1 MNEIFKHLNEPEYMH
16 VLVNPMPVY
25 GLSMGIVAMI
35 VALIYRKRPVMVAA
49 LVLIFVAG
57 ISAWPAYHYG
67 QAAYD
72 RVKSMSDTVG
82 GQWLDEHMARAEK
95 LIYAFYVLAGLAVAG
110 LLAPLKWPRTS
121 TPLAISVLVLAVATL
136 GIGGWISYPAGHV
149 RHKEFRFE
157 PPPIAKMEEH
167 THTHGADEGAMHHD
181 ETPANPAESA
191 QTKPMDHANMPGME
205 RSKSPDAKEQP
216 MQHDATTQPVA
227 PTQEQLEASRMQL
240 EASRLQLEASR
251 KQLEATDAAKTQSPS
266 PSPQQ
271 TQSPHAEDGHHH
283 THEPKP

>member
-35 VALIYRKRPVMVAA
+35 GALIYRKRPVIVIA
-49 LVLIFVAG
+49 LVLIFLAG
-57 ISAWPAYHYG
+57 ISAWPTYHYG

-95 LIYAFYVLAGLAVAG
+95 LIYAFYVLAAVAVAG
-110 LLAPLKWPRTS
+110 LLAPLKWPRSS
-121 TPLAISVLVLAVATL
+121 TPLAITALVLAVSTL

-157 PPPIAKMEEH
+157 PPPTAKAEEH
-167 THTHGADEGAMHHD
+167 THTHDADEGAMHHD
-181 ETPANPAESA
+181 EKSA
-191 QTKPMDHANMPGME
+191 ASEQAKPMDHGNMPGME
-205 RSKSPDAKEQP
+205 PSTSPDSKEQP
-216 MQHDATTQPVA
+216 MPHDAATQPAA

-251 KQLEATDAAKTQSPS
+251 KQLETTDAAKGQSPS
-266 PSPQQ
+266 PSPAQ
-271 TQSPHAEDGHHH
+271 TQSPHADDGHEHKD
-283 THEPKP
+283 EPKP